1 LRRSPETASLLPAGL
16 LDVLPPEAAHE
27 AATVERLMA
36 AFAAHGYDRVKP
48 PLVEFEESL
57 LSGPGAAM
65 SKLSFRIMDPVS
77 QRMMA
82 VRADMTLQVAR
93 IAATRLSRQARPLR
107 LSYAGQVLRVKGS
120 DLRPQRQFGQAG
132 VELIG
137 STSARADVEVIL
149 LAAEAL
155 AGLGIEELSVD
166 LNLSS
171 LVPAVLAGLVIDAAP
186 AGALVEALD
195 RRDAAAVGR
204 LAGAAAELLGGLL
217 RAAGPARKA
226 VTALARLDLPADA
239 GRERDRL
246 AELVELL
253 LEQRPD
259 LVLTVDPVEHRGLE
273 YHSGVGFTLFGRRQ
287 RGELGRGGR
296 YLSAKGEPSTGFTLY
311 LDTLLRAVPAPEAP
325 RRLFVPA
332 ETARAV
338 SAAWRRKGWV
348 TLAGLEPVRDVRAE
362 ARRLGCS
369 HVLKAGRA
377 MAIGE

>member
-1 LRRSPETASLLPAGL
+1 MRRSPETASLLPAGL

-296 YLSAKGEPSTGFTLY
+296 YLSAKGEPSTGFTL
-311 LDTLLRAVPAPEAP
+311 
-325 RRLFVPA
+325 
-332 ETARAV
+332 
-338 SAAWRRKGWV
+338 
-348 TLAGLEPVRDVRAE
+348 
-362 ARRLGCS
+362 
-369 HVLKAGRA
+369 
-377 MAIGE
+377 